1 MSELW
6 EAFLQAI
13 QLIVTLN
20 SEVVDIALRSLAI
33 SATAVVLASLI
44 CIPLGG
50 LIHFRNFQG
59 KHVLINVIQTFY
71 SIPTVCVGVFVF
83 IFISRAGPLGGLNL
97 LFTPAAVAIGQMVLI
112 TPILMGL
119 TISALSGVDKAIK
132 DSALSSGATEF
143 QAISTIIKE
152 ARFAVAAAL
161 IMGFGRAISEV
172 GAAMILGGNIR
183 GYTRVLTT
191 AISLETQKGE
201 LVLALAL
208 GIILIALALVINI
221 IVNVALQR
229 YR

>member
-13 QLIVTLN
+13 QLIVTLD
-20 SEVVDIALRSLAI
+20 SEVVEIALRSLAI

-44 CIPLGG
+44 CIPIGG
-50 LIHFRNFQG
+50 MIHFRNFHG
-59 KHVLINVIQTFY
+59 KRVLINVIQTFY
-71 SIPTVCVGVFVF
+71 SIPTVCVGLFVF

-143 QAISTIIKE
+143 QAIWTIIKE
-152 ARFAVAAAL
+152 ARFAVVAAL

-208 GIILIALALVINI
+208 GIILIALALIINTV
-221 IVNVALQR
+221 VNVALQR
-229 YR
+229 Y

>member
-13 QLIVTLN
+13 QLIATLN
-20 SEVVDIALRSLAI
+20 SEVVEIALRSLAI
-33 SATAVVLASLI
+33 SATAVVLASLV
-44 CIPLGG
+44 CIPVGG

-59 KHVLINVIQTFY
+59 KRALINIIQTFY
-71 SIPTVCVGVFVF
+71 SLPTVCVGLFVF
-83 IFISRAGPLGGLNL
+83 IFISRAGPLGGLSL
-97 LFTPAAVAIGQMVLI
+97 LFTPTAVVIGQMVLI

-132 DSALSSGATEF
+132 DSALSLGATEF

-152 ARFAVAAAL
+152 ARFAVVAAL

-229 YR
+229 Y

>member
-20 SEVVDIALRSLAI
+20 SEVVEIALRSLAF
-33 SATAVVLASLI
+33 SATAVVLASFI

-59 KHVLINVIQTFY
+59 KRVLINVIQTFY
-71 SIPTVCVGVFVF
+71 SIPTVCIGLFVF

-97 LFTPAAVAIGQMVLI
+97 LFTPTAVVIGQMVLI

-143 QAISTIIKE
+143 QAISTIMKE
-152 ARFAVAAAL
+152 ARFAVVAAF

-172 GAAMILGGNIR
+172 GAAMMLGGNIR
-183 GYTRVLTT
+183 GYTRILTT

-229 YR
+229 Y

>member
-20 SEVVDIALRSLAI
+20 SEVVEIALRSLAI
-33 SATAVVLASLI
+33 SATAVVLASLV
-44 CIPLGG
+44 CIPVGG

-59 KHVLINVIQTFY
+59 KRVLINVIQTFY
-71 SIPTVCVGVFVF
+71 SIPTVCVGLFVF

-97 LFTPAAVAIGQMVLI
+97 LFTPAAVAVGQMVLI

-143 QAISTIIKE
+143 QAIWTIIKE
-152 ARFAVAAAL
+152 ARFAVVAAFV
-161 IMGFGRAISEV
+161 MGFGRAISEV
-172 GAAMILGGNIR
+172 GAAMMLGGNIR

-208 GIILIALALVINI
+208 GIILIALALIINT

-229 YR
+229 H

>member
-13 QLIVTLN
+13 QLIATLN
-20 SEVVDIALRSLAI
+20 SEVVEIAMRSLAI
-33 SATAVVLASLI
+33 SATAVVLASLV
-44 CIPLGG
+44 CIPAGG

-59 KHVLINVIQTFY
+59 KRVLINIIQTFY
-71 SIPTVCVGVFVF
+71 SVPTVCVGLFVF
-83 IFISRAGPLGGLNL
+83 IFISRAGPLGGLGL
-97 LFTPAAVAIGQMVLI
+97 LFTPTAVVIGQMVLI

-152 ARFAVAAAL
+152 ARFAVVAAI

-229 YR
+229 Y

>member
-20 SEVVDIALRSLAI
+20 SEVVEIALRSLAI

-44 CIPLGG
+44 CIPVGG

-59 KHVLINVIQTFY
+59 KRVLINVIQTFY
-71 SIPTVCVGVFVF
+71 SIPTVCIGLFVF

-97 LFTPAAVAIGQMVLI
+97 LFTPTAVVIGQMVLI

-143 QAISTIIKE
+143 QAISTIMKE
-152 ARFAVAAAL
+152 ARFAVVAAF

-172 GAAMILGGNIR
+172 GAAMMLGGNIR
-183 GYTRVLTT
+183 GYTRILTT

-229 YR
+229 Y

>member
-20 SEVVDIALRSLAI
+20 SEVIEIALRSLAI

-44 CIPLGG
+44 CIPVGG

-59 KHVLINVIQTFY
+59 KRVLINVIQTFY
-71 SIPTVCVGVFVF
+71 SIPTVCIGLFVF

-97 LFTPAAVAIGQMVLI
+97 LFTPTAVVIGQMVLI

-152 ARFAVAAAL
+152 ARFAVVAAF

-172 GAAMILGGNIR
+172 GAAMMLGGNIR
-183 GYTRVLTT
+183 GYTRILTT

-229 YR
+229 Y

>member
-13 QLIVTLN
+13 QLIVNLDR
-20 SEVVDIALRSLAI
+20 EVVEIALRSLAI

-44 CIPLGG
+44 CIPAGG

-59 KHVLINVIQTFY
+59 KRALINVIQTFY
-71 SIPTVCVGVFVF
+71 SLPTVCIGLFVF

-97 LFTPAAVAIGQMVLI
+97 LFTPTAVVIGQMVLI

-119 TISALSGVDKAIK
+119 TISALSGVDKTIK

-143 QAISTIIKE
+143 QAIWTIIKE
-152 ARFAVAAAL
+152 ARFAVVAAF

-172 GAAMILGGNIR
+172 GAAMMLGGNIR

-208 GIILIALALVINI
+208 GIILIALALIINT

-229 YR
+229 Y

>member
-20 SEVVDIALRSLAI
+20 SEVVEIALRSLAI

-59 KHVLINVIQTFY
+59 KRVLINVIQTFY
-71 SIPTVCVGVFVF
+71 SIPTVCIGLFVF

-97 LFTPAAVAIGQMVLI
+97 LFTPTAVVIGQMVLI

-152 ARFAVAAAL
+152 ARFAVVAAF

-172 GAAMILGGNIR
+172 GAAMMLGGNIR
-183 GYTRVLTT
+183 GYTRILTT

-229 YR
+229 Y

>member
-13 QLIVTLN
+13 QLILTLN
-20 SEVVDIALRSLAI
+20 SEVVEIALRSLAI
-33 SATAVVLASLI
+33 SATAVVLASLV
-44 CIPLGG
+44 CIPVGG

-59 KHVLINVIQTFY
+59 KRALINVIQTFY
-71 SIPTVCVGVFVF
+71 SLPTVCIGLFVF

-112 TPILMGL
+112 TPILLGL
-119 TISALSGVDKAIK
+119 TISALSGVDKTIK

-143 QAISTIIKE
+143 QAIWTIIKE
-152 ARFAVAAAL
+152 ARFAVVAAF

-172 GAAMILGGNIR
+172 GAAMMLGGNIR

-208 GIILIALALVINI
+208 GIILIALALIINT

-229 YR
+229 Y

>member
-13 QLIVTLN
+13 QLILTFN
-20 SEVVDIALRSLAI
+20 SEVVEIALRSLAI
-33 SATAVVLASLI
+33 SATAVVLASI
-44 CIPLGG
+44 VCIPVGG

-59 KHVLINVIQTFY
+59 KRALINVIQTFY
-71 SIPTVCVGVFVF
+71 SLPTVCIGLFVF

-112 TPILMGL
+112 TPILLGL
-119 TISALSGVDKAIK
+119 TISALSGVDKTIK

-143 QAISTIIKE
+143 QAIWTIIKE
-152 ARFAVAAAL
+152 ARFAVVAAF

-172 GAAMILGGNIR
+172 GAAMMLGGNIR

-208 GIILIALALVINI
+208 GIILIALALIINT

-229 YR
+229 Y

>member
-1 MSELW
+1 MTELW

-20 SEVVDIALRSLAI
+20 SEVVEIALRSLAI
-33 SATAVVLASLI
+33 SATAVILASLI
-44 CIPLGG
+44 CIPVGG

-59 KHVLINVIQTFY
+59 KRVLINVIQTFY
-71 SIPTVCVGVFVF
+71 SIPTVCIGLFVF

-97 LFTPAAVAIGQMVLI
+97 LFTPAAVVIGQMVLI

-132 DSALSSGATEF
+132 DSALSLGATEF

-229 YR
+229 Y

>member
-20 SEVVDIALRSLAI
+20 SEVVEIALRSLAI
-33 SATAVVLASLI
+33 SATAVVLASLV
-44 CIPLGG
+44 CIPAGG

-59 KHVLINVIQTFY
+59 KRVLINIIQTFY
-71 SIPTVCVGVFVF
+71 SLPTVCIGLFVF
-83 IFISRAGPLGGLNL
+83 IFISRAGPLGELGLM
-97 LFTPAAVAIGQMVLI
+97 FTPAAVVIGQMVLI

-143 QAISTIIKE
+143 QAIWTIIKE
-152 ARFAVAAAL
+152 ARFAVVAAF

-172 GAAMILGGNIR
+172 GAAIILGGNIR

-208 GIILIALALVINI
+208 GIILIALALIINV

-229 YR
+229 Y

>member
-13 QLIVTLN
+13 QLIVTLD
-20 SEVVDIALRSLAI
+20 SEVVEIALRSLAI

-44 CIPLGG
+44 CIPIGG
-50 LIHFRNFQG
+50 MIHFRNFHG
-59 KHVLINVIQTFY
+59 KRVLINVIQTFY
-71 SIPTVCVGVFVF
+71 SIPTVCVGLFVF
-83 IFISRAGPLGGLNL
+83 ILISRAGPLGGLNL

-172 GAAMILGGNIR
+172 GAAMMLGGNIR

-208 GIILIALALVINI
+208 GIILIALALIINTV
-221 IVNVALQR
+221 VNVALQR
-229 YR
+229 Y

>member
-13 QLIVTLN
+13 QLIVNLDR
-20 SEVVDIALRSLAI
+20 EVVEIALRSLAI
-33 SATAVVLASLI
+33 SATAVIMASLV
-44 CIPLGG
+44 CIPVGG

-59 KHVLINVIQTFY
+59 KRVLINIIQTFY
-71 SIPTVCVGVFVF
+71 SVPTVCVGLFVF
-83 IFISRAGPLGGLNL
+83 IFISRAGPLGGLGM
-97 LFTPAAVAIGQMVLI
+97 LFTPTAVVIGQMVLI

-119 TISALSGVDKAIK
+119 TVSALSGVDKAIK
-132 DSALSSGATEF
+132 DSALSLGATEF
-143 QAISTIIKE
+143 QAIWTIIKE
-152 ARFAVAAAL
+152 ARFAVVAAF

-201 LVLALAL
+201 LILALAL
-208 GIILIALALVINI
+208 GIILISLALVINV
-221 IVNVALQR
+221 IVNLALQR
-229 YR
+229 Y

>member
-13 QLIVTLN
+13 QLIATLN
-20 SEVVDIALRSLAI
+20 SEVVEIALRSLAI
-33 SATAVVLASLI
+33 SATAVVLASLV
-44 CIPLGG
+44 CIPVGG

-59 KHVLINVIQTFY
+59 KRALINIIQTFY
-71 SIPTVCVGVFVF
+71 SLPTVCVGLFVF
-83 IFISRAGPLGGLNL
+83 IFISRAGPLGGLSL
-97 LFTPAAVAIGQMVLI
+97 LFTPTAVVIGQMVLI

-132 DSALSSGATEF
+132 DSALSLGATEF

-229 YR
+229 Y

>member
-13 QLIVTLN
+13 QLITTLN
-20 SEVVDIALRSLAI
+20 SEVVEIALRSLAI
-33 SATAVVLASLI
+33 SATAVVLASLV

-59 KHVLINVIQTFY
+59 KRVLINIIQTFY
-71 SIPTVCVGVFVF
+71 SFPTVCVGLFVF
-83 IFISRAGPLGGLNL
+83 IFISRAGPLGGLSL
-97 LFTPAAVAIGQMVLI
+97 LFTPAAVVIGQMVLI

-132 DSALSSGATEF
+132 DSALSLGATEF

-208 GIILIALALVINI
+208 GIILIALALIINI

-229 YR
+229 Y

>member
-20 SEVVDIALRSLAI
+20 SEVVEIALRSLAI

-59 KHVLINVIQTFY
+59 KRVLINVIQTFY
-71 SIPTVCVGVFVF
+71 SIPTVCIGLFVF

-97 LFTPAAVAIGQMVLI
+97 LFTPTAVVIGQMVLI

-132 DSALSSGATEF
+132 DSALSLGATEF

-152 ARFAVAAAL
+152 ARFAVVAAF

-172 GAAMILGGNIR
+172 GAAMMLGGNIR
-183 GYTRVLTT
+183 GYTRILTT

-229 YR
+229 Y

>member
-1 MSELW
+1 MTELW

-20 SEVVDIALRSLAI
+20 SEVIEIALRSLAI

-44 CIPLGG
+44 CIPVGG

-59 KHVLINVIQTFY
+59 KRVLINVIQTFY
-71 SIPTVCVGVFVF
+71 SIPTVCIGLFVF

-97 LFTPAAVAIGQMVLI
+97 LFTPTAVVIGQMVLI

-143 QAISTIIKE
+143 QAISTIMKE
-152 ARFAVAAAL
+152 ARFAVVAAF

-172 GAAMILGGNIR
+172 GAAMMLGGNIR
-183 GYTRVLTT
+183 GYTRILTT

-229 YR
+229 Y